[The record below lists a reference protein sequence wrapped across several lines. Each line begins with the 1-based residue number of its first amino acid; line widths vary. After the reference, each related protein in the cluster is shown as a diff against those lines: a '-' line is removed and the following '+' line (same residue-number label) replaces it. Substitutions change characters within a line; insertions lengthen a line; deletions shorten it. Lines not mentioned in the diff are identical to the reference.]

1 MGYNPTMKN
10 PTSFG
15 IDPSA
20 PERCIISVPVD
31 IAYMKEQRSTLH
43 ALLAGNTS
51 MTPEERD
58 EMEHLIG
65 FLDHFIFNVFYVV
78 AEYPTANRTRY

>member
-1 MGYNPTMKN
+1 MKN
-10 PTSFG
+10 PTSIG

-20 PERCIISVPVD
+20 PERCIISVPID
-31 IAYMKEQRSTLH
+31 IPYMKAQRNTLQ
-43 ALLAGNTS
+43 ALLEGGS
-51 MTPEERD
+51 MTPEERK

-78 AEYPTANRTRY
+78 AEYPTPNRNTY